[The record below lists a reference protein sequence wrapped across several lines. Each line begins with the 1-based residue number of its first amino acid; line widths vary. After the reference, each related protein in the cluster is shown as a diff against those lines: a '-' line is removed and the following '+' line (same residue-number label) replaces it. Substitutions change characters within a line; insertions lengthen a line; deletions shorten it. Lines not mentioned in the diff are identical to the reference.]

1 MWIPQAGY
9 VFSTAAVLR
18 PPAEHG
24 RRPPKPLS
32 AAARHDRSGRALAG
46 STVRA
51 H

>member
-1 MWIPQAGY
+1 MWIPQVGY
-9 VFSTAAVLR
+9 VFSPADVCA
-18 PPAEHG
+18 PAEHG